1 MKIAII
7 YRGNI
12 RGFKY
17 DECFKTHEKL
27 YNVLKNNNID
37 FDTYLCTNNID
48 GSVNLKNSTSPRVLV
63 LIAFLT
69 NKASRSL
76 LGYTGIDGKNHIYFF

>member
-17 DECFKTHEKL
+17 DICFQPI
-27 YNVLKNNNID
+27 KNFMMI
-37 FDTYLCTNNID
+37 
-48 GSVNLKNSTSPRVLV
+48 
-63 LIAFLT
+63 
-69 NKASRSL
+69 
-76 LGYTGIDGKNHIYFF
+76 